1 MPDVHKR
8 PKAHKTPERQGG
20 RLNYNMRSDGG
31 IFVAEETRDEQAIT
45 AALKQIDPR
54 LALQKEPA
62 NAVGG
67 WKYKV
72 LRIWSEDHPPTPIL
86 TWTDE
91 YGNPLPLTDGIIDKV
106 HIHMLGFRG
115 NSYYVSADEHNA
127 KLTERREKQHAD
139 DLAAVIS
146 EHKPRL
152 SGRTSV
158 SMSGKRQRTHHSAS
172 PEAPNAHERI

>member
-1 MPDVHKR
+1 MDL
-8 PKAHKTPERQGG
+8 AYRQDESG
-20 RLNYNMRSDGG
+20 LL
-31 IFVAEETRDEQAIT
+31 VAQETRDEQTIT
-45 AALKQIDPR
+45 RALKQIDPR

-72 LRIWSEDHPPTPIL
+72 LRVWSEDQPPTPIL

-91 YGNPLPLTDGIIDKV
+91 YGNPLPLTDGLIDKV

-115 NSYYVSADEHNA
+115 NDYYVSADEHNA
-127 KLTERREKQHAD
+127 RLSAEREKQQAAD
-139 DLAAVIS
+139 MAAIRD
-146 EHKPRL
+146 EHKGRL
-152 SGRTSV
+152 SGRTLV
-158 SMSGKRQRTHHSAS
+158 SMSGRRQRTHNSSS

>member
-1 MPDVHKR
+1 MRDL
-8 PKAHKTPERQGG
+8 AYRQ
-20 RLNYNMRSDGG
+20 DGSG
-31 IFVAEETRDEQAIT
+31 LLVAEETRDEQSIT

-62 NAVGG
+62 NAEGG

-72 LRIWSEDHPPTPIL
+72 LRVWSEDHPPTPIL

-91 YGNPLPLTDGIIDKV
+91 YGNPLPLTDGLIDKV

-115 NSYYVSADEHNA
+115 NDYYVSADEHNA
-127 KLTERREKQHAD
+127 RVQAQREKQQKD
-139 DLAAVIS
+139 DLAAIRD
-146 EHKPRL
+146 EHKGRL
-152 SGRTSV
+152 SGRLAV
-158 SMSGKRQRTHHSAS
+158 SMSGRRQRTHNSSS